1 MRKTLC
7 LALLCLLTVLP
18 VAAQTAP
25 PKPDAPALGEWQAY
39 AYPPAGYAVSAPVP
53 LEGAINQASSQT
65 IGGQNVGTTLRMFH
79 GASRLGIGKP
89 PIVFMVGT
97 VDITGGPP
105 PAMSDKDRQEFLD
118 AMVGGFAVGAGG
130 EVVERGP
137 RRLGEFDGRFIKL
150 TIAREE
156 RPTLTGYSRAYLVG
170 QRILFSQVI
179 CERQLD
185 QDPSIARF
193 LDSLRLL
200 TDAER
205 ATLRTSP
212 ADSLVKLPEV
222 NENTSPSDQAPSSD
236 VPSGPIRRAEGA
248 LRGNAINRVTPE
260 YPEDARAARIQG
272 DVVCE
277 ILIDEDGKVVEARIL
292 SGAPELHAASL
303 AAVRQWTFR
312 STLLNGKP
320 VKVSGVITFRFNLGK

>member
-1 MRKTLC
+1 MRKTLWLVLFC
-7 LALLCLLTVLP
+7 LAAVLP

-25 PKPDAPALGEWQAY
+25 PKPDAPAPGEWAKY

-53 LEGAINQASSQT
+53 LEGVINQDSSQN
-65 IGGQNVGTTLRMFH
+65 IGGRNVGTTLRMFH

-97 VDITGGPP
+97 VDITGDLPP
-105 PAMSDKDRQEFLD
+105 TMSDTDRQEFLD
-118 AMVGGFAVGAGG
+118 AMVTGFAVGAGG

-137 RRLGEFDGRFIKL
+137 RRLGEFEGRFIKL
-150 TIAREE
+150 KIAREG
-156 RPTLTGYSRAYLVG
+156 RPTLTGYSRAYLAG

-205 ATLRTSP
+205 AKLGTSP
-212 ADSLVKLPEV
+212 TDGLIKLS
-222 NENTSPSDQAPSSD
+222 ENVENPPPSEPAPSTD
-236 VPSGPIRRAEGA
+236 VPSGPIRRAEGV
-248 LRGNAINRVTPE
+248 LRDKAINRVTPE

-277 ILIDEDGKVVEARIL
+277 ILIDKQGTIVEAKIL
-292 SGAPELHAASL
+292 SGPPELHAASL

-312 STLLNGKP
+312 QTLLNGKP
-320 VKVSGVITFRFNLGK
+320 VWVTGVITFRFSLGT